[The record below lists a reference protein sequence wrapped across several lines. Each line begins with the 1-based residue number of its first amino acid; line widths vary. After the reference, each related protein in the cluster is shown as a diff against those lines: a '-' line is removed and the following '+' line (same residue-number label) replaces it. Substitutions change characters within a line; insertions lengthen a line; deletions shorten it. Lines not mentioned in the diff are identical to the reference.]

1 MEEQIGTENTQ
12 SKVTH
17 VKTMTNTVLTSRY
30 TSSVLLKPVADNGFT
45 QISLMEYDTAFLF
58 ASCFHKGRFD
68 RETARQILF
77 DDCIHPGRDAVVQNM
92 RKDLFFTKVTTL
104 DRALLDLAS
113 FCEYPRSGKV
123 VAEGASLTNGSRVFP
138 HAKAAILAQ
147 EINRIAPFD
156 LGLHWFP
163 RLSGLSSDSEKEQA
177 EWSLTLIRNM
187 LRSNRLSCE
196 WKVTMRWYAQTFEEH
211 QGWEKVVGEYVSG
224 ILNLAEVMSGYT
236 GAKMAHHV
244 NANGYTIVK

>member
-1 MEEQIGTENTQ
+1 
-12 SKVTH
+12 
-17 VKTMTNTVLTSRY
+17 MTNTTSSRY
-30 TSSVLLKPVADNGFT
+30 SSTVLLKPVANNGFT

-58 ASCFHKGRFD
+58 ACCFSKGRFD

-77 DDCIHPGRDAVVQNM
+77 DDCVHAGRDAVVQNM

-104 DRALLDLAS
+104 DRALLDLAA

-138 HAKAAILAQ
+138 HANASVLAQ

-163 RLSGLSSDSEKEQA
+163 RLTGLSTETISEKEQA

-187 LRSNRLSCE
+187 LRSNRLSCD

-211 QGWEKVVGEYVSG
+211 QGWEKVVGEYLSG
-224 ILNLAEVMSGYT
+224 ILNLAEVMSEYK
-236 GAKMAHHV
+236 GAKLAHHV
-244 NANGYTIVK
+244 NANGYTITK